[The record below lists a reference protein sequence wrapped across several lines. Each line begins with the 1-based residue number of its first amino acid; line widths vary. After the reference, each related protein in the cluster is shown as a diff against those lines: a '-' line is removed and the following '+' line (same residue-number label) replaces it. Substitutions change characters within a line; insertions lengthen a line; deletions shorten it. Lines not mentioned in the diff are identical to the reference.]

1 MLGMVQYHTIPL
13 PKGLPR
19 HSLGAARQI
28 GIRGWR
34 GVRLPL
40 SVKCI
45 SVPSRA
51 SLSVGCGCLALRA
64 TEE

>member
-1 MLGMVQYHTIPL
+1 MLEVAQYHNIPL
-13 PKGLPR
+13 PKGWPH
-19 HSLGAARQI
+19 HSLSAARQI

-34 GVRLPL
+34 SVRLPL

-51 SLSVGCGCLALRA
+51 SLSVECGFLALRA